1 MKKVLL
7 KWKKE
12 IKKGN
17 TRKYEE
23 IRPKPIFKKLRKVI
37 LRYLYLLIKNSK
49 KRLDESLLYHII
61 QIEKVIT
68 IILIKLIKGLSSFL
82 IIVLNKRKEIHIREV
97 RIKKKFLNPTPN
109 MQSIRTLKK

>member
-17 TRKYEE
+17 TRKYGE

-37 LRYLYLLIKNSK
+37 LRYLYLFRKAFMLGITMKIDISA
-49 KRLDESLLYHII
+49 RL
-61 QIEKVIT
+61 
-68 IILIKLIKGLSSFL
+68 
-82 IIVLNKRKEIHIREV
+82 
-97 RIKKKFLNPTPN
+97 TP
-109 MQSIRTLKK
+109 